1 MRDARGVVGRWRW
14 AHAAT
19 RKAVIVLPVRACDA
33 KSDRAEGLRHQ
44 RTAIPL
50 NTGQPM
56 ERSNE
61 AKLVQTLSPSPSAV
75 PRIWVTVVPAAPVT
89 SSLRFFVITARRTRP
104 SDPTPASLFL
114 LATVFLVHHLVMEI
128 RVGREGGLCQPP
140 PYTFPPVHTQS
151 FRCGGGFF
159 KRTARQGKFCLRK
172 SFSWHDE
179 EKEGKGKK

>member
-114 LATVFLVHHLVMEI
+114 LATVFLVHHLVTEI
-128 RVGREGGLCQPP
+128 RVGREGGLCQPTSIHFSSGP
-140 PYTFPPVHTQS
+140 RAVFSLRRRVLQKNSETT
-151 FRCGGGFF
+151 
-159 KRTARQGKFCLRK
+159 RK

-179 EKEGKGKK
+179 EMEGKGKK